1 MALSIALYGTL
12 LGSSRTSPS
21 SVLYKT
27 VLSLVGGYV
36 LKQYDIGFDPGNSE
50 TAAVVSD
57 PDGNQ
62 AVRTCPSYFCRGSFD
77 SLARFR
83 TMSGR
88 GQSIHPSEVLQPDEH
103 VLTYPDTGASE
114 YYVGE
119 LALSQGKGASSARGD
134 ISRYWSLIVLLL
146 LLTTSGLCIPD
157 DEYEANVVVGVPI
170 ETYNDQ
176 NRRKV
181 RNCLEGDHRYRLN
194 GRQRRAVVYVEKIIM
209 EGAGA
214 MIAVGDDRSV
224 RQGVIDVGGRTTDLY
239 TADGQMPLIPLCR
252 GTALGVEL
260 AADLLNA
267 TVQAQCGRGLTQQE
281 MRKIL
286 RATVGSGQYSSVY
299 VYGQEVSPINLR
311 LWTEEALRSVGRD
324 IATFVS
330 QTWAHGE
337 LGAVATDM
345 ARVLLVGG
353 GAYYFYPEIAKL
365 IPHVTVPHQPELAN
379 ALGYTAL
386 ARHLRLR
393 REGT

>member
-1 MALSIALYGTL
+1 
-12 LGSSRTSPS
+12 
-21 SVLYKT
+21 VLR
-27 VLSLVGGYV
+27 L
-36 LKQYDIGFDPGNSE
+36 YDIGFDPGNSE
-50 TAAVVSD
+50 TSVAVIY

-62 AVRTCPSYFCRGSFD
+62 KVRTCPSYFCRGSYD

-83 TMSGR
+83 TVSGR
-88 GQSIHPSEVLQPDEH
+88 GQSIQPSEILQLDEH

-134 ISRYWSLIVLLL
+134 ISRYWSVIVLLL
-146 LLTTSGLCIPD
+146 LLTTLGLCIPE
-157 DEYEANVVVGVPI
+157 DEYEAHVVVGVPI
-170 ETYNDQ
+170 ETYSDQ

-214 MIAVGDDRSV
+214 MIAAGDDRPV
-224 RQGVIDVGGRTTDLY
+224 RQAVIDVGGRTTDLY
-239 TADGQMPLIPLCR
+239 SADGQMPLIPLCG

-267 TVQAQCGRGLTQQE
+267 TVQARCGRGLTPQE

-286 RATVGSGQYSSVY
+286 RATVGSGQYSPVY
-299 VYGQEVSPINLR
+299 VNGQEVSPIDLHQ
-311 LWTEEALRSVGRD
+311 WTEEALRSVGRD

-330 QTWAHGE
+330 QTWANGE
-337 LGAVATDM
+337 LGASQRIWREFCSLAE
-345 ARVLLVGG
+345 VLTTFPQRSRSL
-353 GAYYFYPEIAKL
+353 Y
-365 IPHVTVPHQPELAN
+365 HM
-379 ALGYTAL
+379 
-386 ARHLRLR
+386 
-393 REGT
+393 